1 MNHAW
6 NLFTQWIYLRGFT
19 SLRVNFDYTCNRA
32 TIQVD
37 IYEFKKLP
45 SPILT
50 EEIQSWL
57 FVQCYVPIDRGIQ
70 FALRKM
76 IAWKNWSQRR
86 ISAKLKSH
94 LKFPHIHFVRIRKNV
109 NIYFFVSTLNKE
121 INIYACIYA
130 YKWMCTWLEALIFL
144 LI

>member
-1 MNHAW
+1 MARPFEPDTKP
-6 NLFTQWIYLRGFT
+6 FTE
-19 SLRVNFDYTCNRA
+19 A
-32 TIQVD
+32 
-37 IYEFKKLP
+37 FKSLP
-45 SPILT
+45 SCSLSTFHVRTSYKTGGLLT

-76 IAWKNWSQRR
+76 IACKNWSQRR

-130 YKWMCTWLEALIFL
+130 YKWMCTWLEALVFL
-144 LI
+144 FI

>member
-1 MNHAW
+1 MRG
-6 NLFTQWIYLRGFT
+6 IYLHNEFIYAV
-19 SLRVNFDYTCNRA
+19 SLLWGWTLITLVIARRFKSTFMN
-32 TIQVD
+32 
-37 IYEFKKLP
+37 FKKPP

-76 IAWKNWSQRR
+76 IACKNWSQWR
-86 ISAKLKSH
+86 IGAKLKSH

-109 NIYFFVSTLNKE
+109 NIYFFISTLNKE

-144 LI
+144 FL

>member
-1 MNHAW
+1 MRG
-6 NLFTQWIYLRGFT
+6 IYLHNAFIYAV
-19 SLRVNFDYTCNRA
+19 SLLWGWTLITLVIARR
-32 TIQVD
+32 
-37 IYEFKKLP
+37 FKSTFMKIKKHP

-76 IAWKNWSQRR
+76 IACKNWSQRR

-144 LI
+144 FI

>member
-1 MNHAW
+1 MFIVKLYYRIETFHV
-6 NLFTQWIYLRGFT
+6 QT
-19 SLRVNFDYTCNRA
+19 SYKTGGL
-32 TIQVD
+32 
-37 IYEFKKLP
+37 
-45 SPILT
+45 LT

-76 IAWKNWSQRR
+76 IACKNWSQWR
-86 ISAKLKSH
+86 IGAKLKSH

-130 YKWMCTWLEALIFL
+130 YKWMCTLYSSLYNRKWLLHFSPKITIFSPDIIRIFIL
-144 LI
+144 L